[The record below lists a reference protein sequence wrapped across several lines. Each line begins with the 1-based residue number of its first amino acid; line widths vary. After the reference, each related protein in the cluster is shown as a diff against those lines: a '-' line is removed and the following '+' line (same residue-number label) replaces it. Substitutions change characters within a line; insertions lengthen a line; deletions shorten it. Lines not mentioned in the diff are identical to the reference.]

1 MKKVAFI
8 FPGQGSQKKGMG
20 EDFYNNSDLAK
31 EIIDGV
37 SEKSGIDFKKLMF
50 EENEDLGKTEFTQPA
65 ILLVSSVALA
75 LLNQKSDIQPEFVLG
90 HSLGEFSALV
100 ASEALSIEDGVNL
113 VNTRGKFMQEDC
125 SKIEAGMMV
134 VLGLSDESVEMICED
149 ARLSGK
155 KVWAANYNSEGQIVV
170 AGLKPDLKDME
181 NIFKEAGAKR
191 AMLLDMSVASHCP
204 LLENA
209 SEKLSQELEKKL
221 KDNFKVDVISNVTA
235 SSYNTKDEAVK
246 LLKEQLTKPVKYK
259 QSIQNYEEDV
269 DLFIELGGAV
279 LKGINRKV
287 TKVPTVSITDMAS
300 LESVVAEINS

>member
-31 EIIDGV
+31 SIIDGV

-50 EENEDLGKTEFTQPA
+50 EDSEDLGKTEFTQPA

-75 LLNQKSDIQPEFVLG
+75 LLSQSSDVKPEFVLG

-100 ASEALSIEDGVNL
+100 ATGALSIEDGVSL
-113 VNTRGKFMQEDC
+113 VNQRGKFMQEDC

-134 VLGLSDESVEMICED
+134 VLGLSDEAVEKICED

-155 KVWAANYNSEGQIVV
+155 QVWAANYNSEGQIVV
-170 AGLKPDLKDME
+170 AGLKPDLKEME
-181 NIFKEAGAKR
+181 SVFKEAGAKR

-209 SEKLSQELEKKL
+209 SEKLSTILQEKL
-221 KDNFKVDVISNVTA
+221 QDSFEVDVISNVTA
-235 SSYNTKDEAVK
+235 SAYNTKEEAMK
-246 LLKEQLTKPVKYK
+246 LLKEQLVKPVKYK
-259 QSIQNYEEDV
+259 QSIANYADDV

-287 TKVPTVSITDMAS
+287 TKVPTVSVTDMKS
-300 LESVVAEINS
+300 LEAALEVINS

>member
-1 MKKVAFI
+1 MKKIAFI

-50 EENEDLGKTEFTQPA
+50 EESEDLGKTEFTQPA

-75 LLNQKSDIQPEFVLG
+75 LLNQKCDVKPEFVLG
-90 HSLGEFSALV
+90 HSLGGFSALV
-100 ASEALSIEDGVNL
+100 ASGALGIEDGVNL
-113 VNTRGKFMQEDC
+113 VHQRGKFMQEDC

-134 VLGLSDESVEMICED
+134 VLGLSDENVEMICED
-149 ARLSGK
+149 ARVSGK
-155 KVWAANYNSEGQIVV
+155 QVWAANYNSEGQIVV
-170 AGLKPDLKDME
+170 AGLKPDLKEME
-181 NIFKEAGAKR
+181 AVFKDAGAKR

-204 LLENA
+204 LLTNA
-209 SEKLSQELEKKL
+209 SEKLSSELEEKL
-221 KDNFKVDVISNVTA
+221 KDNFECDVISNVTA
-235 SSYNTKDEAVK
+235 SSYNTKEEAMK
-246 LLKEQLTKPVKYK
+246 LLKEQLVKPVKYK
-259 QSIQNYEEDV
+259 QSIANYDENV

-287 TKVPTVSITDMAS
+287 TKVPTVSVTDMAS
-300 LESVVAEINS
+300 LESAIEQINS